1 MSLQFDTS
9 ELTVTSETAL
19 PTIWVASLPAGSG
32 KTRSIIN
39 NTILSGK
46 PTIITTP
53 TDTLSFQYEG
63 YFLSQDIVPVV
74 IEPVVISR
82 KRNPDR
88 NSHDHFRDAVK
99 CRSRVILVSRDV
111 FHETDIST
119 EGFDVYEDEY
129 PDILDIITFENA
141 ELARDLLVKL
151 LECKTLT
158 KSARYYELE
167 LTTFAKDIAKDGWKA
182 AIIRD
187 SEDLLKLC
195 KRLESKHFRVYIL
208 ADTYKKYREG
218 KIAKLQFWTIMLPT
232 ILRGASP
239 TIVGANGEDTFM
251 MKLWAGLAVFRAA
264 EAIDGDYTTLAHLNG
279 RARIIYLSKR
289 KVTGTVL
296 SKVKHQR
303 AYDAAA
309 DVVEGAFPGQ
319 GHIIG
324 FNNNPVPHG
333 KPFTWK
339 LKHAKQMQLVP
350 HGQNDAKHLHLAV
363 CLGTQFYDPATYKF
377 LKSVFDLDGDE
388 VDRAFGLERL
398 YQLAM
403 RISAREFESDQPFTI
418 VVWDEDSALFLQ
430 EKMGG
435 TIEYMDTGIAAL
447 QEEEGFKPKA
457 KSKEQRTAEAV
468 AAIYEKREKEK
479 MDLLNPDN
487 TKQYDGYKVFVQKNI
502 GVKEFAGVTMSWFDL
517 SEYLEIGHN
526 TYQPKSK
533 KQSQLFREGELLDF
547 KTNKLVNNIV
557 STKLVFLDMDHIK
570 GDPRL
575 LSDFLYENG
584 WSHFI
589 YNTHSSTP
597 LDQCIRVVIGL
608 SEAVNA
614 PNYLHVINLLVADI
628 YAHFDDADC
637 EDEDRL
643 FPVDDSKMTINN
655 RFFNP
660 AVSEYKAP
668 LFIKRHV
675 MKAGTFEPKFVDVR
689 FFLSRNPV
697 SVSKPKSGD
706 APNKSAARQP
716 KNKATIE
723 AILDRWSVPAHRPG
737 TKGLGSWN
745 YHQAAVDL
753 KKAGFSKEDSIQI
766 LAENRHRFGD
776 GNDRDAVY
784 TVNRVWDEHLGGRLN
799 GRLYRSAFRH
809 PAARACHLAG
819 KPPSPQ
825 IVC

>member
-1 MSLQFDTS
+1 MTFQFDTT
-9 ELTVTSETAL
+9 ELTVTSDTAL

-39 NTILSGK
+39 NTVLSGK

-53 TDTLSFQYEG
+53 TDNLSFQYEK
-63 YFLSQDIVPVV
+63 YFLSKD
-74 IEPVVISR
+74 IEPVVVSR

-129 PDILDIITFENA
+129 PDVLDIITFDNA

-151 LECKTLT
+151 LDCKTLT

-167 LTTFAKDIAKDGWKA
+167 LTEFAKDIAKDGWKA
-182 AIIRD
+182 AIIKD

-195 KRLESKHFRVYIL
+195 RRLESPHYQVYIL

-218 KIAKLQFWTIMLPT
+218 KIAKLQFWTIMLPS
-232 ILRGASP
+232 ILRGTSP

-251 MKLWAGLAVFRAA
+251 TKLWAGLAVFRAA
-264 EAIDGDYTTLAHLNG
+264 EAIDGDYTSLMHLKK

-296 SKVKHQR
+296 GKVKHQR
-303 AYDAAA
+303 AYDAVA
-309 DVVEGAFPGQ
+309 DVVDSAFPDQ

-339 LKHAKQMQLVP
+339 LKHGKQMQLVP

-363 CLGTQFYDPATYKF
+363 CIGTQFYDPSTYKF
-377 LKSVFDLDGDE
+377 LKDVFGLEDHE
-388 VDRAFGLERL
+388 VNRAFGLERL

-403 RISAREFESDQPFTI
+403 RISAREFEGEQPFTI

-435 TIEYMDTGIAAL
+435 TIEYMDTGIATF
-447 QEEEGFKPKA
+447 QEEDGFKPKA
-457 KSKEQRTAEAV
+457 KSTEQRSADAKMAV
-468 AAIYEKREKEK
+468 KEKREKEK

-487 TKQYDGYKVFVQKNI
+487 TAQYDGYKVFVQKNI
-502 GVKEFAGVTMSWFDL
+502 GTKEFAGVTMSWFDL
-517 SEYLEIGHN
+517 SEYLEIGHE

-570 GDPRL
+570 GEPKD
-575 LSDFLYENG
+575 LSDFLHANG
-584 WSHFI
+584 WSHII

-597 LDQCIRVVIGL
+597 LDQCIRVVVGL

-614 PNYLHVINLLVADI
+614 PNYLHVINLLIADI
-628 YAHFDDADC
+628 YAHFDDANAN
-637 EDEDRL
+637 EEDRL
-643 FPVDDSKMTINN
+643 FPVDGSKMTINN

-668 LFIKRHV
+668 IFIKRHV
-675 MKAGTFEPKFVDVR
+675 MREGTFEPKFVDVR

-697 SVSKPKSGD
+697 FVSKPKSD
-706 APNKSAARQP
+706 NPAKSAARQP
-716 KNKATIE
+716 RNKATIE
-723 AILDRWSVPAHRPG
+723 SILDRWSVAAHVPG
-737 TKGLGSWN
+737 TKGNGSWN
-745 YHQAAVDL
+745 FHQAATEL
-753 KKAGFSKEDSIQI
+753 KKAGFTELDSIQI
-766 LAENRHRFGD
+766 LAENRHRFGT
-776 GNDRDAVY
+776 GSDRDAVY
-784 TVNRVWDEHLGGRLN
+784 TVGRVWRPQV
-799 GRLYRSAFRH
+799 RR
-809 PAARACHLAG
+809 AA
-819 KPPSPQ
+819 
-825 IVC
+825 